1 MPIYQEFVNEQKNF
15 LNFPDERRFAAQQLL
30 RMHQEAKDKEKILI
44 LEFGVN
50 KGQSTKIFLNAI
62 DNKVDAKLI
71 SVDINDHSDVS
82 SSKKWEFVQQDSS
95 DVEKLLKKKPEIKKG
110 IDIFYIDSLH
120 TASHVKKEIFNY
132 FKFLKKNSTIFF
144 DDIDSHPYMKNQR
157 KDSIG
162 TEINNRKI
170 FQLLEAIFY
179 SNMDKI
185 DFEILRGSTGL
196 GIFTKRVEIGEDL
209 REPNYIPERNSKI
222 FNKLKNLL
230 FLTIGG
236 HGKN

>member
-1 MPIYQEFVNEQKNF
+1 MAIHQEFVDEQKNF

-30 RMHQEAKDKEKILI
+30 RMHQEAKDKDKILI

-62 DNKVDAKLI
+62 DDKVDAKLI

-110 IDIFYIDSLH
+110 IDILYVDSLH
-120 TASHVKKEIFNY
+120 TANHVKKEIFNY
-132 FKFLKKNSTIFF
+132 FKFLNKNSIIFF
-144 DDIDSHPYMKNQR
+144 DDIDSKPYMKNQR
-157 KDSIG
+157 KDSVG

-170 FQLLEAIFY
+170 FKLLEAIFY
-179 SNMDKI
+179 SNMEKI

-196 GIFTKRVEIGEDL
+196 CIFKKRVEIGVDL
-209 REPNYIPERNSKI
+209 REPHYISERNSKI
-222 FNKLKNLL
+222 FNKLKNL
-230 FLTIGG
+230 FF
-236 HGKN
+236 